1 MAAQH
6 LEIVDLNPGDDE
18 GLAAAFPVLRE
29 LRPNLTAASFTQIY
43 QEGHPQGLRFTVA
56 SRNGEC
62 VGVAGWRII
71 ATTVAGRKLH
81 VDDLVTSDAHRS
93 AGIGHALLTDLIRR
107 AAAAG
112 CTLLDLDSG
121 VQRFGAHRFYLRERM
136 ALTAHHFTIPITPE
150 TPPAAT

>member
-1 MAAQH
+1 
-6 LEIVDLNPGDDE
+6 LEIVDLDPADE
-18 GLAAAFPVLRE
+18 VGLAAAFPVLQQ
-29 LRPNLTAASFTQIY
+29 LRLNLTAESFAQIY
-43 QEGHPQGLRFTVA
+43 REGHPQGLRFTLA
-56 SRNGEC
+56 NRQGAC

-81 VDDLVTSDAHRS
+81 VDDLVTADAHRS
-93 AGIGHALLTDLIRR
+93 TGVGRALLADLLQR

-136 ALTAHHFTIPITPE
+136 ALTAHHFTMQVTPHPE
-150 TPPAAT
+150 RVAT